1 MARQCKL
8 SVIIPCYNVEE
19 YLSECIDCIK
29 KQSYSDFEVI
39 LVDDGSTDGTGKMC
53 DTLAENDSRFR
64 VIHTCNVGS
73 SEARKNG
80 LILCKSDY
88 VTFVDADD
96 FIHPDAYSILMRN
109 LNENEDADII
119 VYGVSDFIDGKL
131 YHRTTD
137 IISGDCVRL
146 SKIESVLRILDDEEW
161 KSYMFNKIYKKTL
174 FDNIPFP
181 IGRKLDEDLS
191 IMHLVFQNAQTV
203 LYNRSEFYYY
213 RHREGSICLSY
224 DIQSMCKK
232 SFDRINAR
240 WERLQFVEAH
250 IEYHSMLNKQRNV
263 YLAVGLAV
271 MRIVAKYPMNFP
283 MNFFDQSRSRIQ
295 SVIIAHPDYMARY
308 FNLRKRGELLV
319 LCKLPFLFRLFYKIF
334 PAW

>member
-1 MARQCKL
+1 M
-8 SVIIPCYNVEE
+8 
-19 YLSECIDCIK
+19 ECIDSIK

-39 LVDDGSTDGTGKMC
+39 LVDDGSTDNTGKMC

-80 LILCKSDY
+80 LILCNSDY

-96 FIHPDAYSILMRN
+96 FIHPDTYSILMEN
-109 LNENEDADII
+109 LSENKNADII
-119 VYGVSDFIDGKL
+119 VYGVADFIDGKFC
-131 YHRTTD
+131 HRTTD
-137 IISGDCVRL
+137 VISNNCVRY
-146 SKIESVLRILDDEEW
+146 SRTESVLRILDDEEW

-174 FDNIPFP
+174 FDNITFP
-181 IGRKLDEDLS
+181 VGRKLDEDLS
-191 IMHLVFQNAQTV
+191 VMHLIFQNAQMV
-203 LYNRSEFYYY
+203 LYNQSEFYYY

-240 WERLQFVEAH
+240 WERLQFVESH
-250 IEYHSMLNKQRNV
+250 VEYHSMLNKQRNV

-283 MNFFDQSRSRIQ
+283 MNFFEKKRSQIQ
-295 SVIIAHPDYMARY
+295 SVIMSNPDYMARF
-308 FNLRKRGELLV
+308 FNLRKRGELFV
-319 LCKLPFLFRLFYKIF
+319 LCRSPFLFRLFYKFF

>member
-119 VYGVSDFIDGKL
+119 VYGVADFIDGKL

-174 FDNIPFP
+174 FDNI
-181 IGRKLDEDLS
+181 L
-191 IMHLVFQNAQTV
+191 
-203 LYNRSEFYYY
+203 
-213 RHREGSICLSY
+213 
-224 DIQSMCKK
+224 
-232 SFDRINAR
+232 
-240 WERLQFVEAH
+240 
-250 IEYHSMLNKQRNV
+250 
-263 YLAVGLAV
+263 
-271 MRIVAKYPMNFP
+271 
-283 MNFFDQSRSRIQ
+283 
-295 SVIIAHPDYMARY
+295 IIS
-308 FNLRKRGELLV
+308 LK
-319 LCKLPFLFRLFYKIF
+319 
-334 PAW
+334 